1 MKKNIYSIGHSTRTL
16 EELIELLQLYEIKIL
31 ADVRSQP
38 GSKRFP
44 HFNKENLELK
54 LPEAGIAYT
63 HIKELGG
70 RRKLNPVS
78 YNIVWKNK
86 SFRAY
91 ADYMETNSFKDG
103 TEKLIALAC
112 SNTTAFMCSEA
123 VWWKC
128 HRSMISDYLK
138 MKGWKV
144 IHILSKNNIEEH
156 PYTRQAKIDH
166 GNLFY
171 REIE

>member
-1 MKKNIYSIGHSTRTL
+1 MKKNIYTIGHSTRTL
-16 EELIELLQLYEIKIL
+16 KELIELLQLHEIIIL

-54 LPEAGIAYT
+54 LPEAGIEYH

-78 YNIVWKNK
+78 HNFVWKNK

-91 ADYMETNSFKDG
+91 ADYMETNSFKEG
-103 TEKLIALAC
+103 IEKLISLAY
-112 SNTTAFMCSEA
+112 SKTTAFMCSEA

-128 HRSMISDYLK
+128 HRFYDFR
-138 MKGWKV
+138 
-144 IHILSKNNIEEH
+144 LSEGEWLESNSYFK
-156 PYTRQAKIDH
+156 
-166 GNLFY
+166 
-171 REIE
+171 